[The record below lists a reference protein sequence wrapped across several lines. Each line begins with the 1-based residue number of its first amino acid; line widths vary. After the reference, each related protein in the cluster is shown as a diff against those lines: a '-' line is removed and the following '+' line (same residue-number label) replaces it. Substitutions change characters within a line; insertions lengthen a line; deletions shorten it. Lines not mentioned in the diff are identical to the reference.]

1 MMLGPKDTGAFTS
14 SRKLPPAAMPAGAL
28 DLHRHVA
35 GQPWPQSEAEC
46 PPPVC
51 VALTI
56 AASIS
61 SGFPHS
67 GHTETGYHCW
77 VSVTFFGLEQ
87 GAPRMAFLPTGLPAG
102 RLALGLCMPDAN
114 WIPGGGTLLFVL
126 FFMTG
131 FLPLPS
137 SATWDANSAIRAS
150 LTFISLS
157 RTERIRSI
165 RASSLS
171 FSSRVL
177 TRALLIFACTSSRS
191 ASSVESSSSQRPSSR
206 RICLRRRESLPGLL
220 RHSFQVLY

>member
-14 SRKLPPAAMPAGAL
+14 SGNCPLLQCPQEHLTCIVMWLTTVAAIGSGMSTTW
-28 DLHRHVA
+28 R
-35 GQPWPQSEAEC
+35 
-46 PPPVC
+46 

-77 VSVTFFGLEQ
+77 VSVTFSDWSRVLPEWPFC
-87 GAPRMAFLPTGLPAG
+87 PPDFLPEGL
-102 RLALGLCMPDAN
+102 RRDCVCRMP
-114 WIPGGGTLLFVL
+114 IGFPEGGTLLFVL

-131 FLPLPS
+131 FLPLQS

-191 ASSVESSSSQRPSSR
+191 ASSVESSSSQRPSKSEERRVGKECRAGGSR
-206 RICLRRRESLPGLL
+206 YL
-220 RHSFQVLY
+220 

>member
-1 MMLGPKDTGAFTS
+1 MTNKVCSKLVTLYGFYRMLTTTW
-14 SRKLPPAAMPAGAL
+14 R
-28 DLHRHVA
+28 
-35 GQPWPQSEAEC
+35 
-46 PPPVC
+46 

-67 GHTETGYHCW
+67 GHTETGYHCR
-77 VSVTFFGLEQ
+77 VSVTFSDWSRVLPEWPFC
-87 GAPRMAFLPTGLPAG
+87 PPDFLPEGL
-102 RLALGLCMPDAN
+102 RRDCVCRMP
-114 WIPGGGTLLFVL
+114 IGFPEGGTLLFVL

-206 RICLRRRESLPGLL
+206 RICLRRRESFTRSASTLFP
-220 RHSFQVLY
+220 SPVLKFFFIPPQRSGK